1 MNNLDSIEKE
11 LSRYKESEIL
21 KHYTQTGEVFKSLV
35 LEYLIFKLNGITYV
49 ISYNDKSKGYI
60 LTDEEGIEDYYIG
73 FSKNEL
79 KRVIDRLSLTKFAS

>member
-11 LSRYKESEIL
+11 ISRYKDSEIL

-49 ISYNDKSKGYI
+49 ISYNDRSDFY
-60 LTDEEGIEDYYIG
+60 LMTDEKGEIDYYIG
-73 FSKNEL
+73 QSKNGL